1 MKKLIVLTIAAAFS
15 FSMATLAFAETITR
29 ISGDR
34 ITVRDNAGKEK
45 TVVGNAHGLKVG
57 DRVKLNER
65 NGRTWLDP
73 QPEPPSPKKIKKH
86 PLKPSALG
94 NRAPATP
101 EAPPPPPPPP
111 PPDKPK
117 MK

>member
-1 MKKLIVLTIAAAFS
+1 MKKLIVLAIAMALSCAL
-15 FSMATLAFAETITR
+15 ATLAFAETITR
-29 ISGDR
+29 ISGNR
-34 ITVRDNAGKEK
+34 ITVRDDSGREK
-45 TVVGNAHGLKVG
+45 TVMGSAKGLKVG
-57 DRVKLNER
+57 DRVKLNVK

-73 QPEPPSPKKIKKH
+73 QPEPPSPKKIKPY
-86 PLKPSALG
+86 PLKPSALK
-94 NRAPATP
+94 NKAPASP